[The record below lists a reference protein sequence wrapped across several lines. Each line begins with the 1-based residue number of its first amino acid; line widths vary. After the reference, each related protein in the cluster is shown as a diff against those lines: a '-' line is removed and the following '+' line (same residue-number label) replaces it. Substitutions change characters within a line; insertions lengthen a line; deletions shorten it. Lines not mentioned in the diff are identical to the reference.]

1 MSMVGIALVLDGVV
15 KLIGLG
21 AWYGKNLD
29 RKCMVYY
36 QPENKPSMV
45 DKWVKWQ
52 TRRPLGTADK
62 LRVKAADATT
72 KLIRK
77 AVDYEAFRQL
87 VRALFLPHSPLR
99 ARLSSLMADARK
111 RART

>member
-1 MSMVGIALVLDGVV
+1 MSMIGFALVLDGIA

-29 RKCMVYY
+29 RRCMVYY

-45 DKWVKWQ
+45 DKWVKGQ

-62 LRVKAADATT
+62 LRVKAADTT
-72 KLIRK
+72 TTLIRK

-99 ARLSSLMADARK
+99 NSLSSRMATAKR